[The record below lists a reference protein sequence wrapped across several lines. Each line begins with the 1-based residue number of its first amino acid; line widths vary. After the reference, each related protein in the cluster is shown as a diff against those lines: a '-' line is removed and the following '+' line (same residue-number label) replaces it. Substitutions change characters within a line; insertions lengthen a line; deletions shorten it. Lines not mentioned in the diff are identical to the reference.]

1 LKTVID
7 THTQGRRQ
15 DFFIKG
21 AKAENATIR
30 GAEQKNTLLLACRRT
45 SAEFSE
51 VRGPAPVGPPVS
63 ATAHIEQQDQITT
76 EGTFARDTP

>member
-15 DFFIKG
+15 EFFIKG

-30 GAEQKNTLLLACRRT
+30 GAEQKNTLLLSSRRT
-45 SAEFSE
+45 SVELLE
-51 VRGPAPVGPPVS
+51 VRG
-63 ATAHIEQQDQITT
+63 
-76 EGTFARDTP
+76 